1 MKTYKGPEIIKAAK
15 YLAKLYDDR
24 AVIEKDF
31 TLDSVDV
38 ADRNAVL
45 HYVGTVEQTAAT
57 LDVVVYNAKTYAN
70 QYSANVGKEHFGDT
84 EYKKIYLWL
93 HSITRLDTEEAK
105 TGKLQLLPNQWKV
118 VHKDFMDRF
127 YKDFNIK
134 KDDHRYPESFAEF
147 NYLGHG
153 AGKDIDKEFGL
164 ILLEYDSA
172 LKDFKR
178 STDDYQFNVDIGISN
193 DTTKLALGYFEKSY
207 TPLLNAAFKAVLP
220 MATPGSCSIIP
231 YTRGYSGY
239 HCVEGTYEEILEI
252 CKGMKERL
260 FAYYDDMIKRLGG
273 NPNWRSATTW
283 RESGPVY
290 PSNSEDSVK
299 AKQRLEAK
307 VNAAKNAGIARVARV
322 VKSFYDV
329 DLKTVFEN
337 ATIDCTGYRFA
348 DTVVVKIPYKFPKV
362 RGSKVVLQDREL
374 EVELYRDDYPY
385 SYGEGRYDEL
395 TIKYQVP
402 GIYTT
407 MSGEYT
413 DFSDAVAHDGE
424 KLMTLRPSR
433 KKYRVWS
440 KGGAPI
446 PVFQVIKDRIAE
458 LEAFVKYKG
467 FRVGKG

>member
-134 KDDHRYPESFAEF
+134 KDDHRYPESFVEF

-172 LKDFKR
+172 VKDFKR
-178 STDDYQFNVDIGISN
+178 STDD
-193 DTTKLALGYFEKSY
+193 
-207 TPLLNAAFKAVLP
+207 
-220 MATPGSCSIIP
+220 
-231 YTRGYSGY
+231 
-239 HCVEGTYEEILEI
+239 
-252 CKGMKERL
+252 
-260 FAYYDDMIKRLGG
+260 
-273 NPNWRSATTW
+273 
-283 RESGPVY
+283 
-290 PSNSEDSVK
+290 
-299 AKQRLEAK
+299 
-307 VNAAKNAGIARVARV
+307 
-322 VKSFYDV
+322 
-329 DLKTVFEN
+329 
-337 ATIDCTGYRFA
+337 
-348 DTVVVKIPYKFPKV
+348 
-362 RGSKVVLQDREL
+362 
-374 EVELYRDDYPY
+374 
-385 SYGEGRYDEL
+385 
-395 TIKYQVP
+395 
-402 GIYTT
+402 
-407 MSGEYT
+407 
-413 DFSDAVAHDGE
+413 
-424 KLMTLRPSR
+424 
-433 KKYRVWS
+433 
-440 KGGAPI
+440 
-446 PVFQVIKDRIAE
+446 
-458 LEAFVKYKG
+458 
-467 FRVGKG
+467 